1 MIEEPRVEGRHTH
14 QRRRPRHR
22 RNHRVRVEA
31 VVEDHRRARQKRDID
46 RHEEPVGVE
55 NGQGVDEP
63 VGGGEPPAFDEGQR
77 VRRKVLVRQH
87 RAFRSAGRAGGVE
100 DRRQVVCRRGIV
112 ANSAGAAAIFS
123 AKFPS
128 WAAPRLSDRQ
138 AGRVCPPAL
147 EGREAFRGGT
157 ASRPARR
164 RRGNTPTPRAY
175 RPCSRATAPRPPEG
189 RRAPARC
196 RRSTCRSAPRP
207 GRPAR
212 RQGRQAR
219 SPPALP
225 ARSARHR
232 SAQRRHPSRA
242 PACRARG
249 RRVRRRGRRGWR
261 RLASMGSS
269 GRCGRRSARLL
280 IRF

>member
-1 MIEEPRVEGRHTH
+1 MIEEPRVEGWHAH

-31 VVEDHRRARQKRDID
+31 VVEDHRRARQKRDVD

-87 RAFRSAGRAGGVE
+87 RAFRSAGRAGRVE
-100 DRRQVVCRRGIV
+100 DRRQIVFRPRNGCELRRRGGDFFRK
-112 ANSAGAAAIFS
+112 AFRHGRRRGS
-123 AKFPS
+123 P
-128 WAAPRLSDRQ
+128 PP
-138 AGRVCPPAL
+138 AGRVCRQAS
-147 EGREAFRGGT
+147 ERREAAPGGT
-157 ASRPARR
+157 ASRQARR
-164 RRGNTPTPRAY
+164 RRGNTRARPAY
-175 RPCSRATAPRPPEG
+175 RPCSAATAPRPPEG

-212 RQGRQAR
+212 RRAATAR

-232 SAQRRHPSRA
+232 SAPRRRPSRA
-242 PACRARG
+242 QACRARG
-249 RRVRRRGRRGWR
+249 RRARR
-261 RLASMGSS
+261 
-269 GRCGRRSARLL
+269 
-280 IRF
+280 